1 MPENIGGGKRPVAWH
16 RLMPKIWIPEIS
28 NVVIDAE
35 SFFIFE
41 VKKHAF
47 LGVVVTAIDESA
59 STKPLHIL
67 NTISNNESHP
77 IMVLPLFLKKVDFFQ
92 SYP

>member
-47 LGVVVTAIDESA
+47 LGVVVTVVV
-59 STKPLHIL
+59 L